1 MLHLFNGDAA
11 AGVGLRAGLPGEVA
25 VWADTL
31 DQGPLPS
38 HLDGPALREARAQSF
53 AASEGGYGSLDEIR
67 AQASRWSAALAMAAE
82 HAEVVLWFEH
92 DLCCQL
98 ALLHHLDALA
108 SHPCVFL
115 VCIGAHPAVARF
127 RGLSQLDGGQLGEL
141 FSGRAAVTPPQRAL
155 ARVVWNAVRAASPAE
170 LWRLAQRDSPA
181 LPFLGPALRR
191 LLEEYPDARG
201 LSRTEAQILTAA
213 AERPG
218 KVGELFV
225 RCSEQ
230 EAVPYL
236 VDAAFAALCREL
248 AGEPHP
254 LLRLSGAE
262 GPRLLDQ
269 LVRLTALGRNVI
281 AGAANRI
288 KLRGIDRWI
297 GGVHLTG
304 SAPRYFRDGDHLTG
318 C

>member
-11 AGVGLRAGLPGEVA
+11 AEVALRAKLPGEVA

-38 HLDGPALREARAQSF
+38 HLDGAALLEARAQSF
-53 AASEGGYGSLDEIR
+53 ALSEGGYGSLDEIR
-67 AQASRWSAALAMAAE
+67 AKVSRWNAALTTAAE

-98 ALLHHLDALA
+98 ALLHHFDALE
-108 SHPCVFL
+108 SHPGVFV
-115 VCIGAHPAVARF
+115 VCIGSHPAVPRF
-127 RGLSQLDGGQLGEL
+127 RGLSQLDGHQLGEL
-141 FSGRAAVTPPQRAL
+141 FAGRAAVTAPQRAL
-155 ARVVWNAVRAASPAE
+155 ARVAWNAVRAASPAE

-218 KVGELFV
+218 KLGELFA
-225 RCSEQ
+225 RCNER
-230 EAVPYL
+230 EAAPYL
-236 VDAAFAALCREL
+236 VDTAFAAFCHQL
-248 AGEPHP
+248 AGEPNP
-254 LLRLSGAE
+254 LLRLSGSA
-262 GPRLLDQ
+262 GPRRLDQ
-269 LVRLTALGRNVI
+269 LVQLTALGRKVT
-281 AGAANRI
+281 AGALNRVE
-288 KLRGIDRWI
+288 LRGIDRWI

-304 SAPRYFRDGDHLTG
+304 SAPRYFRDGNRLTG

>member
-1 MLHLFNGDAA
+1 MLHLLNGDAA
-11 AGVGLRAGLPGEVA
+11 AGVALRAGLPGEVA

-53 AASEGGYGSLDEIR
+53 AASGGGYGSLDEIR
-67 AQASRWSAALAMAAE
+67 GKVSRWNAALAAAAE

-108 SHPCVFL
+108 SHPGVFL
-115 VCIGAHPAVARF
+115 VCIGDHPAVPRF
-127 RGLSQLDGGQLGEL
+127 RGLGQLDGRQLAEL
-141 FSGRAAVTPPQRAL
+141 FPGRAAVTAPQRAL
-155 ARVVWNAVRAASPAE
+155 ARVAWNAVRAASPAE
-170 LWRLAQRDSPA
+170 LWRRARRDSPA

-201 LSRTEAQILTAA
+201 LSRTEAQILSAA
-213 AERPG
+213 AEKPG
-218 KVGELFV
+218 KLGELFV
-225 RCSEQ
+225 RCNEQ
-230 EAVPYL
+230 EAAPYL
-236 VDAAFAALCREL
+236 VDTAFAAFCLDL
-248 AGEPHP
+248 AGEPHS
-254 LLRLSGAE
+254 LLQLSGPA
-262 GPRLLDQ
+262 GPRRLDQ
-269 LVRLTALGRNVI
+269 LVRLTALGRKVV

-288 KLRGIDRWI
+288 ELRGIDRWI

-304 SAPRYFRDGDHLTG
+304 GAPRYTRDGDQLT
-318 C
+318 CS